1 MLPLYLILCALPLLI
16 AALGIR
22 ASVRHVRLRKR
33 PWIPSLVI
41 LSLSATAGAL
51 ALLLYLAAALAE
63 LHIFVLGRGSNG
75 WIEGLTVFAVAA
87 LLIGLTLLTA
97 SAREILPTVAAVAAL
112 VIHLPAMSLLALF
125 AMDSPTYLT
134 ALDAGGDP
142 VVVARVY
149 GFHDLESEQ
158 TYRRIGEFL
167 MKPENC
173 TYYIGEADPPVEA
186 ETEPI
191 S

>member
-16 AALGIR
+16 VALAIR
-22 ASVRHVRLRKR
+22 ATVRHIRLRKR
-33 PWIPSLVI
+33 PWIPSLAV
-41 LSLSATAGAL
+41 LALSATAGAL
-51 ALLLYLAAALAE
+51 ALLLYLVAELAE
-63 LHIFVLGRGSNG
+63 LHVFLLGRGSNG

-87 LLIGLTLLTA
+87 LLVGLTLLTA

-134 ALDAGGDP
+134 ATGAGGDP
-142 VVVARVY
+142 VVVERVY

-158 TYRRIGEFL
+158 TYRKIGGFL

-173 TYYIGEADPPVEA
+173 TYYIGEVDPPVEA

>member
-16 AALGIR
+16 VALAIR
-22 ASVRHVRLRKR
+22 ATIRHIRLRKR
-33 PWIPSLVI
+33 PWILSLAV
-41 LSLSATAGAL
+41 LSLSATAGTL
-51 ALLLYLAAALAE
+51 ALLLYLMVELAE
-63 LHIFVLGRGSNG
+63 LHIFVWGRGSNG
-75 WIEGLTVFAVAA
+75 WIEVLTILAVAA
-87 LLIGLTLLTA
+87 LLVGLTLLTA
-97 SAREILPTVAAVAAL
+97 SARELLPTVAAVVAL

-125 AMDSPTYLT
+125 AMDSPMYLT
-134 ALDAGGDP
+134 ATGAGGDP
-142 VVVARVY
+142 VVVEREY

-158 TYRRIGEFL
+158 TYRKIGGFL

>member
-1 MLPLYLILCALPLLI
+1 MLPLYLIICALPLLI

-22 ASVRHVRLRKR
+22 SAVRHIRRRKR
-33 PWIPSLVI
+33 PWILSLAV

-51 ALLLYLAAALAE
+51 ALLLYLVAELAE
-63 LHIFVLGRGSNG
+63 LHVFLLGRGSNG

-112 VIHLPAMSLLALF
+112 VIHLPAMSLLALL

-134 ALDAGGDP
+134 ALDTGGDP
-142 VVVARVY
+142 VVVERVY

-158 TYRRIGEFL
+158 TYRKIGGFL

-173 TYYIGEADPPVEA
+173 TYYIGEVDPPTEA

>member
-1 MLPLYLILCALPLLI
+1 MIPLYLILCALPLLTV
-16 AALGIR
+16 ALAIR
-22 ASVRHVRLRKR
+22 ATIRHIRLRKR
-33 PWIPSLVI
+33 PWILSLAV
-41 LSLSATAGAL
+41 LSLSATAGTL
-51 ALLLYLAAALAE
+51 ALLLSQMAELAE
-63 LHIFVLGRGSNG
+63 LHIFVWGRGSNG
-75 WIEGLTVFAVAA
+75 WIEVLTILAAAA
-87 LLIGLTLLTA
+87 LLVGLTLLTA
-97 SAREILPTVAAVAAL
+97 SARELLPTVAAVAAL

-134 ALDAGGDP
+134 ATGAGGDP
-142 VVVARVY
+142 VVVERVY

-158 TYRRIGEFL
+158 TYRKIGGFL

>member
-22 ASVRHVRLRKR
+22 AAVRHIRLRRR
-33 PWIPSLVI
+33 PWILSLAV
-41 LSLSATAGAL
+41 LSLSATAGTL
-51 ALLLYLAAALAE
+51 ALLLYLAAELAN
-63 LHIFVLGRGSNG
+63 LHVFLLGRGSNG

-112 VIHLPAMSLLALF
+112 VIHLPAMSLLALL

-134 ALDAGGDP
+134 AVGSGGDP
-142 VVVARVY
+142 VVVERVY

-173 TYYIGEADPPVEA
+173 TYYIGEADPPTEA

>member
-1 MLPLYLILCALPLLI
+1 MLPLYLIICALPLLI

-22 ASVRHVRLRKR
+22 SAVRHIRRRKR
-33 PWIPSLVI
+33 PWILSLAV
-41 LSLSATAGAL
+41 LSLSAMAGTL
-51 ALLLYLAAALAE
+51 ALLLYLVAKLAN
-63 LHIFVLGRGSNG
+63 LHVFLLGRGSNG
-75 WIEGLTVFAVAA
+75 WIEDLTVFAVAA
-87 LLIGLTLLTA
+87 LLVGLTLLTA

-112 VIHLPAMSLLALF
+112 VIHLPAMSLLALL

-142 VVVARVY
+142 VVVERVY

-158 TYRRIGEFL
+158 TYRKIGGFL

>member
-22 ASVRHVRLRKR
+22 SAVRHIRRRKR
-33 PWIPSLVI
+33 PWIPSLVV
-41 LSLSATAGAL
+41 LSISATAGTL
-51 ALLLYLAAALAE
+51 ALLLYLAAKLAN
-63 LHIFVLGRGSNG
+63 LHVFLLGRGSNG

-112 VIHLPAMSLLALF
+112 VIHLPAMSLLALL

-134 ALDAGGDP
+134 AVGSGGDP
-142 VVVARVY
+142 VVVERVY

-158 TYRRIGEFL
+158 TYRRIGGFL

-173 TYYIGEADPPVEA
+173 TYYIGEADPPTEA

>member
-1 MLPLYLILCALPLLI
+1 MIPLYLILCALPLLI
-16 AALGIR
+16 VALAIR
-22 ASVRHVRLRKR
+22 ATIRHIRLRKR
-33 PWIPSLVI
+33 PWIPSLAV
-41 LSLSATAGAL
+41 LSLSATAGTL
-51 ALLLYLAAALAE
+51 ALLLYLMAELAE
-63 LHIFVLGRGSNG
+63 LHVFVWGRGSNG
-75 WIEGLTVFAVAA
+75 WIEVLTILAVAA
-87 LLIGLTLLTA
+87 LLVGLTLLTA
-97 SAREILPTVAAVAAL
+97 SARELLPTVAAVAAL

-134 ALDAGGDP
+134 ATGAGGDL
-142 VVVARVY
+142 VVVERVY

-158 TYRRIGEFL
+158 TYRKIGGFL

>member
-1 MLPLYLILCALPLLI
+1 MLPLYLIICALPLLI

-22 ASVRHVRLRKR
+22 ASVRHIRLRKR

-112 VIHLPAMSLLALF
+112 VIHLPAMSLLALL

-134 ALDAGGDP
+134 AVGSGGDP
-142 VVVARVY
+142 VVVERVY

-158 TYRRIGEFL
+158 TYRKIGGFL

-173 TYYIGEADPPVEA
+173 TYYIGEADPPTEA

>member
-1 MLPLYLILCALPLLI
+1 MLPLYLIICALPLLI

-22 ASVRHVRLRKR
+22 SAVRHIRLRKR
-33 PWIPSLVI
+33 PWIPSLVV

-51 ALLLYLAAALAE
+51 ALLLYLVAALAE

-112 VIHLPAMSLLALF
+112 VIHLPAMSLLALL

-134 ALDAGGDP
+134 ATGAGGDP
-142 VVVARVY
+142 VVVERVY

-158 TYRRIGEFL
+158 TYRRIGGFL

-173 TYYIGEADPPVEA
+173 TYYIGEADPPTEA